1 MEPLYPITGHAML
14 SAAASALS
22 AELLALHTV
31 IAEEVLGFASV
42 EEFTDQDDIDKAT
55 LANVLQVNYA
65 LTLPDDVGY
74 IKSETRGKRSVT
86 YRDDVQ
92 VQLVDAYAATLADAL
107 IATTDSGSWQP
118 FGPRR

>member
-1 MEPLYPITGHAML
+1 MDPLYPVTGHALL

-31 IAEEVLGFASV
+31 IAEEVLGLAGTD
-42 EEFTDQDDIDKAT
+42 FTDQDDIDKAT

-65 LTLPDDVGY
+65 LTLPDDIGY
-74 IKSETRGKRSVT
+74 VKSETRGKRSTT
-86 YRDDVQ
+86 YRDTVLP
-92 VQLVDAYAATLADAL
+92 LVDATAL
-107 IATTDSGSWQP
+107 TFAEALLETTDDGSWQP